1 MACCPANRIW
11 PLMVPTV
18 LRPASTSAQHKR
30 SQRQVP
36 QQLPLGAPSRAPSR
50 LACSA
55 AVRTQSASMLAAPCV
70 SSMKCDTR
78 QRERRAPSRV
88 VLDEPLGPISAD
100 RWPGGR
106 NPDTSVSSLSFCF
119 LLALFQTV

>member
-1 MACCPANRIW
+1 MQRRCAHA
-11 PLMVPTV
+11 
-18 LRPASTSAQHKR
+18 KR
-30 SQRQVP
+30 VY
-36 QQLPLGAPSRAPSR
+36 
-50 LACSA
+50 
-55 AVRTQSASMLAAPCV
+55 VAAPCI
-70 SSMKCDTR
+70 SSRKFDTK
-78 QRERRAPSRV
+78 QRDRSAPSSV

>member
-1 MACCPANRIW
+1 MQRRCAHAKRIYI
-11 PLMVPTV
+11 
-18 LRPASTSAQHKR
+18 
-30 SQRQVP
+30 
-36 QQLPLGAPSRAPSR
+36 
-50 LACSA
+50 
-55 AVRTQSASMLAAPCV
+55 AAPRV
-70 SSMKCDTR
+70 SIRKRGAR
-78 QRERRAPSRV
+78 QRLRRAPSSV